1 MLVAGEK
8 TAARIAARNYQGFLH
23 ASREAFKNLALQ
35 PIACDGKP
43 LERRKLAL

>member
-8 TAARIAARNYQGFLH
+8 LPPKLPPEIIKAFCD

-35 PIACDGKP
+35 PIAYDGKP